1 MSGFSDRVSKI
12 LTDSTHIADTM
23 SQSAV
28 DGVATGVTHHSIG
41 ESMRPIVAQQTTL
54 SDTAMQKLGDLL
66 HQSFES
72 ERVDSVH
79 SYDGTTYCEISCWG
93 IF

>member
-1 MSGFSDRVSKI
+1 MSGLDDRVSKV
-12 LTDSTHIADTM
+12 LTDSTHIADAM

-28 DGVATGVTHHSIG
+28 AGVVTGVSNQNLS

-54 SDTAMQKLGDLL
+54 SDATMHKLGDLL
-66 HQSFES
+66 YQSFEN
-72 ERVDSVH
+72 ERVDSIY

-93 IF
+93 AF